1 MKPTAMAH
9 RSGPLL
15 VLTFCLSQAF
25 RDVYFANV
33 FQGVDFF
40 SIIIL
45 AFGLSTVIFGVLTA
59 IRAPA
64 EFAKL
69 REHRSTVVGMN
80 VTTAVAW
87 TCYFF
92 ALTYLEPSI
101 VNTVHSGMGPLT
113 VIGLAA
119 LGIQR
124 ANRVTIRALEYGC
137 YAGIA
142 LSLAGLWWVVLSGN
156 SGLGVESLAT
166 SVFGLAVLVVS
177 GSLITMSLLYSKRLH
192 DHGIHAEAVTA
203 ARYLLIV
210 VLAAFAKMVGGRPSG
225 IGGASDLVTLS
236 LAATVLIVVPSFTL
250 QAGVART
257 APLTTNV
264 IRALGPVCIFA
275 LEQLDH
281 RMTYSAPTLLCILA
295 YSVFV
300 VGSNVAHGWRDS
312 PAVNV
317 AARAQRAA

>member
-1 MKPTAMAH
+1 MKNTATANL
-9 RSGPLL
+9 SGPLL

-25 RDVYFANV
+25 RDVYFAGV

-40 SIIIL
+40 SIILL
-45 AFGLSTVIFGVLTA
+45 AFLLSTVIFGVLTA

-64 EFAKL
+64 EFTKL
-69 REHRSTVVGMN
+69 RHHVSTVLGMN

-92 ALTYLEPSI
+92 ALTHLEPSI

-113 VIGLAA
+113 IVGLAA

-124 ANRVTIRALEYGC
+124 ANREAVGPLEYGC

-156 SGLGVESLAT
+156 SGLGVESLAR
-166 SVFGLAVLVVS
+166 SLVGLALLVVS
-177 GSLITMSLLYSKRLH
+177 GSSITVSLLYSKRLH

-203 ARYLLIV
+203 VRYVLII
-210 VLAAFAKMVGGRPSG
+210 VLAACAMAIGSRPSG
-225 IGGASDLVTLS
+225 IGGVGDLVTLS
-236 LAATVLIVVPSFTL
+236 LAATVLIVLPSFAL

-257 APLTTNV
+257 TPLTTHV
-264 IRALGPVCIFA
+264 IRSLGPVCIFA

-281 RMTYSAPTLLCILA
+281 RMTYSAPTLLCIVA

-300 VGSNVAHGWRDS
+300 IGGNAAHG
-312 PAVNV
+312 
-317 AARAQRAA
+317 

>member
-1 MKPTAMAH
+1 MNTTVMAH

-40 SIIIL
+40 SIILL

-69 REHRSTVVGMN
+69 RDHRSTVVGMN

-92 ALTYLEPSI
+92 GLTHLEPSI
-101 VNTVHSGMGPLT
+101 VNMVHSGMGPLT
-113 VIGLAA
+113 VVGLAA

-124 ANRVTIRALEYGC
+124 ANGETVGPLAYGC

-156 SGLGVESLAT
+156 SGLGLESLAT
-166 SVFGLAVLVVS
+166 SLLGLALLVVS
-177 GSLITMSLLYSKRLH
+177 GSSITISLLYSKRLH
-192 DHGIHAEAVTA
+192 DHGIHAEAVTT

-210 VLAAFAKMVGGRPSG
+210 LLAACAKVLGGRPSG
-225 IGGASDLVTLS
+225 IDGAGDLVTLS
-236 LAATVLIVVPSFTL
+236 LAATVLIVVPSFAL

-264 IRALGPVCIFA
+264 IRSLGPVCIFA

-281 RMTYSAPTLLCILA
+281 RMTYSAPTLLCIVA

-300 VGSNVAHGWRDS
+300 VGGNVAHGWRAG
-312 PAVNV
+312 PPVNV
-317 AARAQRAA
+317 VVRVSGAG